1 MEVTIMSN
9 KKGNSNMAIVEILR
23 NKGIPVKGYTLANNV
38 YSKDTLS
45 LEDVEIIKKSNKVEY
60 VKVIA
65 DLGTNCMYDLFIS
78 FDGEELTAR
87 VNAVTDVWSAFLNFG
102 FNPQSFGV
110 YPISNEKLQEIGFE
124 GEKDYWGRL
133 EGKNFKF
140 FDNNEK
146 VKEIWTRQ
154 CGTVNE
160 GLVEFTDGTFATID
174 FWQV

>member
-1 MEVTIMSN
+1 MSN

-45 LEDVEIIKKSNKVEY
+45 LEDVEIIKKSNNVEY

-65 DLGTNCMYDLFIS
+65 DFGTNCMYDLFIG

-140 FDNNEK
+140 FDNNEN
-146 VKEIWTRQ
+146 VKEIWTRP

>member
-1 MEVTIMSN
+1 MSN

-45 LEDVEIIKKSNKVEY
+45 LEDVEIIKKSDNVEY

-65 DLGTNCMYDLFIS
+65 DFGTNCMYDLFIG
-78 FDGEELTAR
+78 FKDGEELTAR

-133 EGKNFKF
+133 EGKYFKF